1 MPCYDSQVMLLWEAS
16 AAFYTAHVIL
26 LLGHVGI
33 VGTLHLGLKSLE
45 VLAGALFLPLQT
57 PYDSQLEA

>member
-1 MPCYDSQVMLLWEAS
+1 MLLWEAS
-16 AAFYTAHVIL
+16 AAFYTAHVSL
-26 LLGHVGI
+26 PLGHVGI